1 MADGKSRCDWG
12 GEDAL
17 MIEYHDTEWGV
28 PQHDDTNLFEYLIL
42 DGAQAGLSWRTILHR
57 REGYRRAFH
66 GFDLQRVAALGGDD
80 VERLLQDEG
89 IIRNRAKVN
98 STIKN
103 AKGTLEIQKEFGSF
117 DTYLW
122 GFVGG
127 KTIVNRF
134 KGLSDMPAETDESKE
149 MSRDLKRRG
158 FSFVG
163 PTICY
168 AVMQSAGMV
177 NDHVVTCFRYDEV

>member
-1 MADGKSRCDWG
+1 MTADKPRCDWG
-12 GEDAL
+12 TEDAL
-17 MIEYHDTEWGV
+17 MVEYHDTEWGV
-28 PQHDDTNLFEYLIL
+28 PQHDDKALFEFLVL

-66 GFDLQRVAALGGDD
+66 GFD

-103 AKGTLEIQKEFGSF
+103 AKGVLDIQAELGSF
-117 DTYLW
+117 DAYLW
-122 GFVGG
+122 SFVGG

-134 KGLSDMPAETDESKE
+134 KGLSDMPAETDESRE

-177 NDHVVTCFRYDEV
+177 NDHVVSCFRYSEV